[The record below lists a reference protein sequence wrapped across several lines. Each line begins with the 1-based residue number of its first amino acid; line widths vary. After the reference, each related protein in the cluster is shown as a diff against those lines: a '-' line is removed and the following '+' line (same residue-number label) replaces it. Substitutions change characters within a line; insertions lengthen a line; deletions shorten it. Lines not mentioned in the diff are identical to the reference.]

1 MNDERNLGE
10 KTDDSGQQPRYEH
23 YQFHEEQRTVLKP
36 SGPSGHR
43 RNQNS
48 FQKKAGAT
56 IALAVI
62 FGLVAAVVFQAANF
76 AADRFLNTGKSSV
89 QIKTTDSVD
98 LQETASDDST
108 ADKVLS
114 DSENGTVAAV
124 AQASMPSVVAITT
137 VSVQEI
143 PSFFGY
149 SSHQYK
155 SASTGSGIIVGDND
169 DELLIATNNHVVDGA
184 TTLSVC
190 FIGDDVANA
199 ETETVN
205 AGDNGDLNVEDAVSA
220 KIKGTDADNDLAV
233 VAVKKSDIPED
244 TLNQIKIAQIGS
256 SDDLAVG
263 QQVVAIGNA
272 LGYGQ
277 SVTSGWISAL
287 NRTISTDDGTN
298 STGLIQTDA
307 AINPGNSGGALLNM
321 KGELIGINSAKYAD
335 SAVEGMG
342 YAIPISKAKP
352 ILEELMNRETR
363 EKVDS
368 SKKGYLGVSLAN
380 LTTEAIEMYNMPT
393 GAFVRSVEDDSPAQE
408 AGICK
413 GDIIVKF
420 DGQKVSDG
428 DDLLDK
434 LFYNYQTVAVTLILY
449 GVLFIVVENYYK
461 IRRPRTS
468 KLETLPWST
477 ALLIGVIQILALI
490 PGTSRSGSTILGAI
504 LLGCSRS
511 VAAEFSFFLSI
522 PVMFGA
528 SLLKLLKFGL
538 HFTGYEAAILLVGMV
553 TAFVVSILA
562 IKFLMGYI
570 KINNIKPFGYYRIA
584 LGVLVLA
591 YFIFLG

>member
-23 YQFHEEQRTVLKP
+23 YQFHEEQGTVLKP

-48 FQKKAGAT
+48 FQKKAGTT

-108 ADKVLS
+108 ADKMLS

-434 LFYNYQTVAVTLILY
+434 LQ
-449 GVLFIVVENYYK
+449 YYK
-461 IRRPRTS
+461 SGEKIEAVIARATNGEYEENTIELTLGTRPDN
-468 KLETLPWST
+468 E
-477 ALLIGVIQILALI
+477 
-490 PGTSRSGSTILGAI
+490 
-504 LLGCSRS
+504 
-511 VAAEFSFFLSI
+511 
-522 PVMFGA
+522 
-528 SLLKLLKFGL
+528 
-538 HFTGYEAAILLVGMV
+538 
-553 TAFVVSILA
+553 
-562 IKFLMGYI
+562 
-570 KINNIKPFGYYRIA
+570 
-584 LGVLVLA
+584 
-591 YFIFLG
+591 

>member
-10 KTDDSGQQPRYEH
+10 KTDDSGQQLRYEH

-434 LFYNYQTVAVTLILY
+434 LQ
-449 GVLFIVVENYYK
+449 YYK
-461 IRRPRTS
+461 SGEKIEAVIARATNGEYEENTIELTLGTRPDN
-468 KLETLPWST
+468 E
-477 ALLIGVIQILALI
+477 
-490 PGTSRSGSTILGAI
+490 
-504 LLGCSRS
+504 
-511 VAAEFSFFLSI
+511 
-522 PVMFGA
+522 
-528 SLLKLLKFGL
+528 
-538 HFTGYEAAILLVGMV
+538 
-553 TAFVVSILA
+553 
-562 IKFLMGYI
+562 
-570 KINNIKPFGYYRIA
+570 
-584 LGVLVLA
+584 
-591 YFIFLG
+591 

>member
-23 YQFHEEQRTVLKP
+23 YQFHEEQGTVLKP

-149 SSHQYK
+149 SSRQYK

-169 DELLIATNNHVVDGA
+169 DELLIATNKHVVDGA

-434 LFYNYQTVAVTLILY
+434 LQ
-449 GVLFIVVENYYK
+449 YYK
-461 IRRPRTS
+461 SGEKIEAVIARATNGEYEENTIELTLGTRPDN
-468 KLETLPWST
+468 E
-477 ALLIGVIQILALI
+477 
-490 PGTSRSGSTILGAI
+490 
-504 LLGCSRS
+504 
-511 VAAEFSFFLSI
+511 
-522 PVMFGA
+522 
-528 SLLKLLKFGL
+528 
-538 HFTGYEAAILLVGMV
+538 
-553 TAFVVSILA
+553 
-562 IKFLMGYI
+562 
-570 KINNIKPFGYYRIA
+570 
-584 LGVLVLA
+584 
-591 YFIFLG
+591 

>member
-23 YQFHEEQRTVLKP
+23 YQFHEEQGTVLKP

-48 FQKKAGAT
+48 FQKKAGTT

-298 STGLIQTDA
+298 STGMIQTDA

-321 KGELIGINSAKYAD
+321 KGELIGINSAQYAD

-363 EKVDS
+363 EKVDN

-434 LFYNYQTVAVTLILY
+434 LQ
-449 GVLFIVVENYYK
+449 YYK
-461 IRRPRTS
+461 SGEKIEAVIARATNGEYEENTIELTLGTRPDN
-468 KLETLPWST
+468 E
-477 ALLIGVIQILALI
+477 
-490 PGTSRSGSTILGAI
+490 
-504 LLGCSRS
+504 
-511 VAAEFSFFLSI
+511 
-522 PVMFGA
+522 
-528 SLLKLLKFGL
+528 
-538 HFTGYEAAILLVGMV
+538 
-553 TAFVVSILA
+553 
-562 IKFLMGYI
+562 
-570 KINNIKPFGYYRIA
+570 
-584 LGVLVLA
+584 
-591 YFIFLG
+591 

>member
-23 YQFHEEQRTVLKP
+23 YQFHEEQGTVLKP

-89 QIKTTDSVD
+89 QIKTTDSVN

-149 SSHQYK
+149 SSRQYK

-169 DELLIATNNHVVDGA
+169 DELLIATNKHVVDGA
-184 TTLSVC
+184 TTPSVC

-287 NRTISTDDGTN
+287 NRTISTDDGMN

-321 KGELIGINSAKYAD
+321 KGELIGINSAKYA
-335 SAVEGMG
+335 
-342 YAIPISKAKP
+342 IPISKAKP

-363 EKVDS
+363 EKVDD

-434 LFYNYQTVAVTLILY
+434 LQ
-449 GVLFIVVENYYK
+449 YYK
-461 IRRPRTS
+461 SGEKIEAVIARATNGEYEENTIELTLGTRPDN
-468 KLETLPWST
+468 E
-477 ALLIGVIQILALI
+477 
-490 PGTSRSGSTILGAI
+490 
-504 LLGCSRS
+504 
-511 VAAEFSFFLSI
+511 
-522 PVMFGA
+522 
-528 SLLKLLKFGL
+528 
-538 HFTGYEAAILLVGMV
+538 
-553 TAFVVSILA
+553 
-562 IKFLMGYI
+562 
-570 KINNIKPFGYYRIA
+570 
-584 LGVLVLA
+584 
-591 YFIFLG
+591 

>member
-10 KTDDSGQQPRYEH
+10 KTDDFGQQPRYEH
-23 YQFHEEQRTVLKP
+23 YQFHEEQGTVLKP

-48 FQKKAGAT
+48 FQKKAGVT

-220 KIKGTDADNDLAV
+220 KIKGTDTDNDLAV

-434 LFYNYQTVAVTLILY
+434 LQ
-449 GVLFIVVENYYK
+449 YYK
-461 IRRPRTS
+461 SGEKIEAVIARATNGEYEENTIELTLGTRPDN
-468 KLETLPWST
+468 E
-477 ALLIGVIQILALI
+477 
-490 PGTSRSGSTILGAI
+490 
-504 LLGCSRS
+504 
-511 VAAEFSFFLSI
+511 
-522 PVMFGA
+522 
-528 SLLKLLKFGL
+528 
-538 HFTGYEAAILLVGMV
+538 
-553 TAFVVSILA
+553 
-562 IKFLMGYI
+562 
-570 KINNIKPFGYYRIA
+570 
-584 LGVLVLA
+584 
-591 YFIFLG
+591 

>member
-10 KTDDSGQQPRYEH
+10 KTDDFGQQPRYEH
-23 YQFHEEQRTVLKP
+23 YQFHEEQGTVLKP

-434 LFYNYQTVAVTLILY
+434 LQ
-449 GVLFIVVENYYK
+449 YYK
-461 IRRPRTS
+461 SGEKIEAVIARATNGEYEEKTIELTLGTRPDN
-468 KLETLPWST
+468 E
-477 ALLIGVIQILALI
+477 
-490 PGTSRSGSTILGAI
+490 
-504 LLGCSRS
+504 
-511 VAAEFSFFLSI
+511 
-522 PVMFGA
+522 
-528 SLLKLLKFGL
+528 
-538 HFTGYEAAILLVGMV
+538 
-553 TAFVVSILA
+553 
-562 IKFLMGYI
+562 
-570 KINNIKPFGYYRIA
+570 
-584 LGVLVLA
+584 
-591 YFIFLG
+591 